1 MVVYECEYMVDSR
14 DIDPWYHCRP
24 SGLMGMLQE
33 AATQAACALHV
44 SRDEMLERYNSFWML
59 ARLWYRLDVPLS
71 WGDTVHIRT
80 WHRGGRGASTYRD
93 FDLFVNGQPVGE
105 AVSTWVLADAATH
118 RLARMSRITEFQDT
132 DGGPLCK
139 ERTLSRV
146 RLPETMEHAD
156 SRAMH
161 YSDTDVNGHVNNV
174 RYVDFLCDA
183 LHMERLGPSRF
194 VSSLQ
199 VGYLAECVADKAGEI
214 LERLSRFGVTRFRAL
229 FKGNRSRSEVVAT
242 FIAVLELCKA
252 RRLRLAGTESD
263 CTVTCTEEGGGELEL
278 TTDGEKTAD

>member
-118 RLARMSRITEFQDT
+118 KLARMGRITEFQGT
-132 DGGPLCK
+132 DG
-139 ERTLSRV
+139 
-146 RLPETMEHAD
+146 D
-156 SRAMH
+156 
-161 YSDTDVNGHVNNV
+161 GHVNNV

-199 VGYLAECVADKAGEI
+199 VGYLAECMAGETI
-214 LERLSRFGVTRFRAL
+214 ELYTGQAGGLWYVHGADQAGKSRFD
-229 FKGNRSRSEVVAT
+229 S
-242 FIAVLELCKA
+242 AVELA
-252 RRLRLAGTESD
+252 
-263 CTVTCTEEGGGELEL
+263 EL
-278 TTDGEKTAD
+278 TP